1 MKFVA
6 RGQVCFNSICFVFFV
21 SRLGLVWGRVRSCLW
36 GRVAGIGGRW
46 SGFYAYK
53 FLHWIGPGL
62 FPCGC
67 GWGGVGCGGVGV
79 GLCGVRSRELGA
91 GCAPHLPRFILLVSF
106 SDTLLVVAIL
116 GIVYD
121 CRLRPLLQF

>member
-21 SRLGLVWGRVRSCLW
+21 SRLGLVWGRIGSCLW

-67 GWGGVGCGGVGV
+67 GWGGVWGCGGGPVRCPKSRAGR
-79 GLCGVRSRELGA
+79 GVRASLTEVYPA
-91 GCAPHLPRFILLVSF
+91 GK
-106 SDTLLVVAIL
+106 
-116 GIVYD
+116 
-121 CRLRPLLQF
+121 LQ